1 MRPGQT
7 TSSERLEC
15 GVGNNEMFKIS
26 FQMAR
31 AGVYFIVPV
40 IMSLGAESESCLG
53 SPPPTQHLQIL
64 SKNSNLMEAISQ
76 SLVEVHSSLE
86 RSLP

>member
-1 MRPGQT
+1 M
-7 TSSERLEC
+7 SCDCLEC
-15 GVGNNEMFKIS
+15 GVEENNETFKIS

-31 AGVYFIVPV
+31 AGGCFIVP
-40 IMSLGAESESCLG
+40 GAESESCSG

-76 SLVEVHSSLE
+76 SLVAVHNSRE
-86 RSLP
+86 RSLR